1 MARTTL
7 DIDTPILK
15 ELKNLQK
22 SEHRSLGQLV
32 SELLAEA
39 LVQRKHPK
47 PSPTLTWVSQPM
59 QARVDLGD
67 KEAVYA
73 VLDEPSP

>member
-1 MARTTL
+1 MARTTI

-22 SEHRSLGQLV
+22 REHRSLGQLV

-39 LVQRKHPK
+39 LVQRQHPK
-47 PSPTLTWVSQPM
+47 QAPSLSWVSRPM
-59 QARVDLGD
+59 QARVDLAD

-73 VLDEPSP
+73 VLDESSP